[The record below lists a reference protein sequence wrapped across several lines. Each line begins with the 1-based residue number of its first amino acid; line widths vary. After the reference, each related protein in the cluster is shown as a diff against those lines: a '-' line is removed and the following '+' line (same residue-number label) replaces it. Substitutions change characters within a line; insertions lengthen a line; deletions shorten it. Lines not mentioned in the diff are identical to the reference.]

1 MSKQTAKTLQM
12 RLGFLDEDLKK
23 PEHDEI
29 IKWMDKNIHSIVS
42 ELFIKPDWTQD
53 EIKSIEA
60 KAEKLIKDESLLFRI
75 KRTVDDLDQELRR
88 ETQDEKRKEI
98 SKRKAQ
104 AESIID
110 QIVNWKG
117 IKGEIP
123 KKKQIRIIDKIWEY
137 PISSTTYNDRTGYKS
152 PKNIVGYVDMKVT
165 FIYNR
170 LTVNGFDFE
179 GKSVYSSDFSWGQT
193 DLRYDTWGDREY
205 LTHSVY
211 FEAKT
216 KITSLGELFR
226 QLRTY
231 KEFENGHYVIVC
243 PDDTEKKTIIGQGFQ
258 FYKCP

>member
-98 SKRKAQ
+98 RGSLITRFLRSKF
-104 AESIID
+104 SILFFLAIFCQFLLLAD
-110 QIVNWKG
+110 
-117 IKGEIP
+117 
-123 KKKQIRIIDKIWEY
+123 
-137 PISSTTYNDRTGYKS
+137 SSS
-152 PKNIVGYVDMKVT
+152 EVLP
-165 FIYNR
+165 
-170 LTVNGFDFE
+170 
-179 GKSVYSSDFSWGQT
+179 
-193 DLRYDTWGDREY
+193 
-205 LTHSVY
+205 
-211 FEAKT
+211 
-216 KITSLGELFR
+216 LGEASLA
-226 QLRTY
+226 
-231 KEFENGHYVIVC
+231 
-243 PDDTEKKTIIGQGFQ
+243 PIGATT
-258 FYKCP
+258 PLIDIP